1 MFLGMTS
8 LAPRCRMWQDWSRAH
23 PKSSS
28 TLLAGTAAPGGCRGG
43 PGVLQGR
50 GELGRAGSF
59 SQRSQRKPG
68 FPSGLVLS
76 KLVSQ
81 ILLSLAEACPLLHL
95 LWAAETVRFCFS
107 FFFFFKVLKSRSLC
121 VNPVL
126 RCPQT
131 SGCAWSPPLGP
142 SRPWGACGGHS
153 WQRATYHSGP
163 RAISL
168 LPSAAL
174 FLPAAGASS
183 VRSSPQ
189 PSKRVPMPRGRLAG
203 PAGKEREEALPQGVR
218 KEGAAALGS
227 RCSKSSVLPCR
238 SVR

>member
-107 FFFFFKVLKSRSLC
+107 FLFFFFKVLKSRSLC

-142 SRPWGACGGHS
+142 SRPWGVCGGHS
-153 WQRATYHSGP
+153 WQ
-163 RAISL
+163 
-168 LPSAAL
+168 
-174 FLPAAGASS
+174 
-183 VRSSPQ
+183 
-189 PSKRVPMPRGRLAG
+189 
-203 PAGKEREEALPQGVR
+203 
-218 KEGAAALGS
+218 
-227 RCSKSSVLPCR
+227 
-238 SVR
+238 